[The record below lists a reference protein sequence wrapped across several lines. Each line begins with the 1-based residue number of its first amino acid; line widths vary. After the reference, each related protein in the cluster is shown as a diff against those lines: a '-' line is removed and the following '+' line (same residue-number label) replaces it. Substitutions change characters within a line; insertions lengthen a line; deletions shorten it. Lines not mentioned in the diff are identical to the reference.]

1 MCQLRCIYMPK
12 ISGKSKERVSFSCD
26 PIPYKRMHDSIKA
39 GEASSISALINTAL
53 TFYYDNRDKTS
64 NDQVIQ
70 WLESETGGLY
80 LEKIVKRIV
89 EKTK

>member
-1 MCQLRCIYMPK
+1 
-12 ISGKSKERVSFSCD
+12 
-26 PIPYKRMHDSIKA
+26 MHDSIKA